1 MGDLSDKELTLCK
14 DVFSLY
20 DTTGTDKIALSSMG
34 EALRAMK
41 TNPTES
47 DIQKITK
54 DFKSNEISFDQF
66 LPVYSSLKQH
76 QDQLGH
82 KGTPEGIIECFRHF
96 DRDLNGV
103 ISSGELRNLLT
114 TLGEKLSDEE
124 FDSLTSG
131 YINNKGE
138 VSYEEFV
145 RGVMEM

>member
-1 MGDLSDKELTLCK
+1 MGDLSDKELLLCK

-20 DTTGTDKIALSSMG
+20 DTTGSEKIAISSLG

-41 TNPTES
+41 TNPTEA
-47 DIQKITK
+47 DIKKITK
-54 DFKSNEISFDQF
+54 DFKGKEISFGEF
-66 LPVYSSLKQH
+66 LPVYSLMKQH

-82 KGTPEGIIECFRHF
+82 KGTSDGVIECFRHF

-103 ISSGELRNLLT
+103 VSSGELRNLLT
-114 TLGEKLSDEE
+114 TLGEKLTNEE
-124 FDSLTSG
+124 FDNLTSG
-131 YINNKGE
+131 YINPKGE

>member
-1 MGDLSDKELTLCK
+1 MGDLSDKELELCK
-14 DVFSLY
+14 DVFLLY
-20 DTTGTDKIALSSMG
+20 DTTGAEKIALNYMG

-41 TNPTES
+41 MNPTES
-47 DIQKITK
+47 DLQKITK
-54 DFKSNEISFDQF
+54 DFKKKEITFEEF
-66 LPVYSSLKQH
+66 LPVYSSFKQH

-96 DRDLNGV
+96 DRDGNGV

-124 FDSLTSG
+124 FDNLTSG

-138 VSYEEFV
+138 VFYEEFV